1 MPHAA
6 KILKEFQQRR
16 NELKSREELK
26 LQLHLTSKEA
36 KDAWEELVIEWDNF
50 LSRTEFDKTAEEVGE
65 SARQIGLRLK
75 SIYDNQ
81 KKQMT

>member
-6 KILKEFQQRR
+6 KILKEYSQRR
-16 NELKSREELK
+16 SELKSREDLK
-26 LQLHLTSKEA
+26 QQLHLTSKEA

-65 SARQIGLRLK
+65 SARQIGLKLK

>member
-1 MPHAA
+1 MPHTA
-6 KILKEFQQRR
+6 KILKEYTLRR
-16 NELKSREELK
+16 SELKSREELK